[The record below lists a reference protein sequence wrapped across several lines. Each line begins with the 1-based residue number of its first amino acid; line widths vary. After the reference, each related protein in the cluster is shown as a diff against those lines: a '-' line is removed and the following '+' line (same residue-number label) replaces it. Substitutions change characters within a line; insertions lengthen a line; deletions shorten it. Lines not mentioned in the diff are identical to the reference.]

1 MCGVLG
7 SGALWP
13 PVSHLTGVT
22 TALSRPVVT
31 TWACEHRVVRGLA
44 FLEKLEMQDFN
55 IKFPDF

>member
-1 MCGVLG
+1 MLG

-13 PVSHLTGVT
+13 PVSRLMGVT

-31 TWACEHRVVRGLA
+31 TWTCERRVVRGLA